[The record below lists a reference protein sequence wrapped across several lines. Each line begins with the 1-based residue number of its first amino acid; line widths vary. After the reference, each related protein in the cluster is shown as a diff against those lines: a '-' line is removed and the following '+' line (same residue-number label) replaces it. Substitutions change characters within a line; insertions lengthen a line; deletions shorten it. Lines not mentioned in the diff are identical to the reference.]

1 MKRTLSIKAASP
13 SATLWQ
19 SKCSAFLDHHGHWT
33 GDKTDEEGE
42 LMVKELQRKCLNGE
56 LQVAI
61 FFWQAAML
69 HYCVDL

>member
-1 MKRTLSIKAASP
+1 LSALLVKG
-13 SATLWQ
+13 
-19 SKCSAFLDHHGHWT
+19 GHWF

-61 FFWQAAML
+61 FFGKLQCCIIALTYDRRRVNAPL
-69 HYCVDL
+69 FV

>member
-1 MKRTLSIKAASP
+1 MSIKVPPP
-13 SATLWQ
+13 SESSFQ
-19 SKCSAFLDHHGHWT
+19 SKLSALLVQGGHWF
-33 GDKTDEEGE
+33 GDKTDEKGE
-42 LMVKELQRKCLNGE
+42 LMIKELQRKRQNGE

>member
-1 MKRTLSIKAASP
+1 MSIKVPPP
-13 SATLWQ
+13 SESSWQ
-19 SKCSAFLDHHGHWT
+19 SKLSALLVKGGHWF